1 MKNRKRKQSKADR
14 RLQTVV
20 QEFTRR
26 NISQY
31 AAVILAVRPDLADQ
45 VDTIRNLYARRVHC
59 TERHLPLVEA
69 LEDVVATLNAE

>member
-1 MKNRKRKQSKADR
+1 MSNERTPDQ
-14 RLQTVV
+14 RLLEVTRA
-20 QEFTRR
+20 FTSR
-26 NISQY
+26 NIKQY